1 MNTQIASGSDAR
13 RTGLARNVRRTL
25 SAVAALAATCA
36 LAPAALADP
45 ATAVTHQPYT
55 GSNVSGTYT
64 GGTATNQFAGV
75 FSLTVTSEGATTETF
90 AYCIALNVGGIS
102 GTYTEGDWATSG
114 ISNLGKVAWVLNNSF
129 PQKTLAQLNAIDLDG
144 DGTANDADEEL
155 ESNAT
160 AAGATQASIW
170 HFTNGFVPTGGFSAP
185 QQALYN
191 YLTTH
196 AVDLVQP
203 VPALDVKPETGV
215 SGIAGSDVGP
225 FTVEIVDGVATL
237 SLDPAAAGFGIVD
250 GAGNPVSTVG
260 DGSGADSKDV
270 FVRTPV
276 GAGSGS
282 VNLAAVSNEVTLL
295 AGRVFKQT
303 GKQTLIL
310 AKSSTVK
317 KDDFEVASYTA
328 ASFDAKV
335 TKTVTSNAQGKIG
348 YSIVVKNN
356 GNVPATFSVTDQVPD
371 GLMYLAADNAGNGW
385 NAGDVNGPGSKSQSV
400 TLAAGA
406 SKTLAIVL
414 RLESADP
421 AGNLRLCNTATA
433 PTSVVVNGHTITESA
448 GTQGDN
454 SSQACTTVSPR
465 YDLALR
471 KTISST
477 LALGEA
483 TSSTVVDVADVVPF
497 EIRVFNQGN
506 MVASNITV
514 TDHVPAGFA
523 FVASLNPG
531 WVDNGNGRVSRVIA
545 GPLAPGAQTAVMLNL
560 VVDGDAAPGNL
571 LNIAEISS
579 DNGDDVDST
588 TDLNPGNDVLIDD
601 EITKTPATGD
611 EDDHDVASV
620 TLREFDLALRKTTTS
635 VTVNPGRRCQLL
647 DHGLQPGSDRRLA
660 RRARRLRAGRLR
672 VRALRQPGL
681 DVRCGCHVL
690 HRAARHHRSRRRGCR
705 DLRAPRQRRRG
716 RRLGTRE
723 HRRDRI
729 GCRRW
734 RFAPHRR
741 GLDARHRR
749 RQRRADRRRD
759 HEDAGDRRRGRSR
772 HRKRH
777 RPGAADHAAAHAPDD
792 HAPDHDAADP
802 GTAACRPGSEA
813 CEARDRQDGRQQE
826 GRVGRNGPLH
836 DPRPQHEQ
844 DQRDRRAGVRPPA
857 CRPRLH
863 LELAQGL
870 VQAGQALLERR
881 HDQVE
886 EVRHDRHHGQGRG
899 CVHGQAD
906 QQGDGDRQQ
915 RRHGQRQGLDH
926 GEEAQAAG
934 ARRDRRHR
942 LIDSTNDPPLLR
954 GYHGAR
960 PGISRPGPGFVPACA
975 LSAPGRGAQPPPV
988 RRHGRSTRGRCAP

>member
-170 HFTNGFVPTGGFSAP
+170 HFTNGFVPTSGFSAP

-225 FTVEIVDGVATL
+225 FTVDIVDGVATL

-276 GAGSGS
+276 GAASGS
-282 VNLAAVSNEVTLL
+282 VNLTAVSNEVTLL

-348 YSIVVKNN
+348 YSIVAKNN
-356 GNVPATFSVTDQVPD
+356 GNVPATFSVTDQIPD

-414 RLESADP
+414 RYESADP

-477 LALGEA
+477 LALGET
-483 TSSTVVDVADVVPF
+483 TSSTVVDIADVVPF

-635 VTVNPGRRCQLL
+635 VTVNPGDAVSFSITVFNQGQTAASHVVLVDYVPAGYEFVPSDNPAWTSGAGATFFTEL
-647 DHGLQPGSDRRLA
+647 PGTIA
-660 RRARRLRAGRLR
+660 PGGEAVVTFVLR
-672 VRALRQPGL
+672 VNADVVDGSAL
-681 DVRCGCHVL
+681 VNT
-690 HRAARHHRSRRRGCR
+690 AEIAS
-705 DLRAPRQRRRG
+705 
-716 RRLGTRE
+716 
-723 HRRDRI
+723 
-729 GCRRW
+729 
-734 RFAPHRR
+734 
-741 GLDARHRR
+741 
-749 RQRRADRRRD
+749 
-759 HEDAGDRRRGRSR
+759 
-772 HRKRH
+772 
-777 RPGAADHAAAHAPDD
+777 AADGGGSPRTDVDSTPDTDVANDVLIDDEITKTPATGDEDD
-792 HAPDHDAADP
+792 HDIASVTVLVPPTTPPLTPPTTTPPTTTPPTPAP
-802 GTAACRPGSEA
+802 
-813 CEARDRQDGRQQE
+813 
-826 GRVGRNGPLH
+826 PL
-836 DPRPQHEQ
+836 
-844 DQRDRRAGVRPPA
+844 
-857 CRPRLH
+857 
-863 LELAQGL
+863 
-870 VQAGQALLERR
+870 AGQGPKRAKLGIVKTAVSKKVESGATVRFTIRVRNTSKISATGVQVCDLLPAGLGYISSSRKASFKQGKLCWSVGTIKSKKFVTIAITAKVA
-881 HDQVE
+881 DASTGKLTNKATATANNAGTVSAKASITAKKPKQQV
-886 EVRHDRHHGQGRG
+886 RG
-899 CVHGQAD
+899 VIAVTG
-906 QQGDGDRQQ
+906 
-915 RRHGQRQGLDH
+915 
-926 GEEAQAAG
+926 
-934 ARRDRRHR
+934 
-942 LIDSTNDPPLLR
+942 
-954 GYHGAR
+954 
-960 PGISRPGPGFVPACA
+960 
-975 LSAPGRGAQPPPV
+975 
-988 RRHGRSTRGRCAP
+988 